1 MKKEIVFKINFFGKS
16 IIMTF
21 DKEDLLLNYK
31 EFLFIKNMSAE
42 YHISIRD
49 YIRFRIADAISE
61 TTESQQKGFYIGF

>member
-31 EFLFIKNMSAE
+31 QFLFIKNMKGE

-49 YIRFRIADAISE
+49 YIRFRIADAILE
-61 TTESQQKGFYIGF
+61 TTQSQQKGFYIGF

>member
-1 MKKEIVFKINFFGKS
+1 
-16 IIMTF
+16 MTF

-31 EFLFIKNMSAE
+31 QFLFIKNIKGE

-61 TTESQQKGFYIGF
+61 TTESQRKGFYIGF